1 MKRVLWIFAHQDD
14 EVAAAAR
21 MLEQRRAGHEITCA
35 YLTDGA
41 RYVPAAR
48 RNAESVA
55 ALATLGITNL
65 IFLAHADGTLHTHVA
80 EALAELEAHL
90 HGVTID
96 EVGCLAWEGGHHDHD
111 ASHLVALA
119 FARARGIESYEV
131 PLYNGLGTRGSIF
144 RVLRPVGEGWE
155 SRRISFS
162 DAVRVILMVRF
173 YRSQRKTWLGL
184 LPGTLLRIL
193 LLRRTSFRRAD
204 IRRVHRA
211 PHEGQLFYERRFGCT
226 HDTFTESTTAFV
238 QQHLG
243 EASR

>member
-14 EVAAAAR
+14 EVAAAPR
-21 MLEQRRAGHEITCA
+21 MLEQRRNGDEISCA
-35 YLTDGA
+35 FLTDGA

-65 IFLAHADGTLHTHVA
+65 IFLTHADGTLHAHVDK
-80 EALAELEAHL
+80 ALAQLESHFRGAT
-90 HGVTID
+90 VD
-96 EVGCLAWEGGHHDHD
+96 EIGCLAWEGGHHDHD

-119 FARARGIESYEV
+119 FARTRSIEAYEV
-131 PLYNGLGTRGSIF
+131 PLYNGLGTPGSMF

-155 SRRISFS
+155 SRRITFS
-162 DAVRVILMVRF
+162 DALRALLMVRF
-173 YRSQRKTWLGL
+173 YRSQRKTWAGL
-184 LPGTLLRIL
+184 LPGTLFRLL

-204 IRRVHRA
+204 SKRVHHA
-211 PHEGQLFYERRFGCT
+211 PHEGQLFYERRFGCSR
-226 HDTFTESTTAFV
+226 DTFTRSTNAFV

-243 EASR
+243 RRT